1 MEKTIKIISDSSCD
15 LPKELIKQQGIDII
29 PVPITD
35 GVNNYQD
42 SVNIS
47 ADEVYENMKKGVI
60 YKTSQVPLKDY
71 IEKYTYYA
79 QNDIPALSLVMSS
92 GLSSSHSTSAMAL
105 ETVKETYKDAKILTV
120 DSKLCSLAHGYASYL
135 MSISAQ
141 KGHGFDDLSELLK
154 FLQDNIVSTATVDDL
169 KYLARG
175 GRLSN
180 VTALI
185 ANTLNI
191 KPFLHADDG
200 SLHLFDKVRGL
211 KKMYKRY
218 IEVIKERNESTD
230 FSKSTILIEKSDDD
244 EMMLSLRDMIKEEFN
259 LSDENFI
266 LGQIGPTIGAHIGPG
281 SMCMFFLKNP
291 LPDKF
296 F

>member
-1 MEKTIKIISDSSCD
+1 MEKIIKIISDSACD
-15 LPKELIKQQGIDII
+15 LPKELIKKQDIDII

-35 GVNNYQD
+35 GNNNYRD
-42 SVNIS
+42 GIDIT

-60 YKTSQVPLKDY
+60 YKTSQVSLKDY

-92 GLSSSHSTSAMAL
+92 GLSSSHATSAIAL
-105 ETVKETYKDAKILTV
+105 ETVKEKYKDAKIQTI
-120 DSKLCSLAHGYASYL
+120 DSKLCSFAHGYAAYL
-135 MSISAQ
+135 LSISAQ
-141 KGHGFDDLSELLK
+141 KGHGFDDLLELLK
-154 FLQDNIVSTATVDDL
+154 FLQENMISTATVDDL

-180 VTALI
+180 VTAVI
-185 ANTLNI
+185 ANTLHI

-218 IEVIKERNESTD
+218 IEILKQRNETTD
-230 FSKSTILIEKSDDD
+230 FSNSTILIEKSDDD
-244 EMMLSLRDMIKEEFN
+244 EMMMTLRDMIKEEFD
-259 LSDENFI
+259 LSDDNFI
-266 LGQIGPTIGAHIGPG
+266 LGQIGSTIGAHVGPG
-281 SMCMFFLKNP
+281 AMCMFFLKNP
-291 LPDKF
+291 LPEKYF
-296 F
+296 

>member
-1 MEKTIKIISDSSCD
+1 MEKIIKIISDSSCD

-42 SVNIS
+42 SVNIT
-47 ADEVYENMKKGVI
+47 ADEVYENMKKSVI

-105 ETVKETYKDAKILTV
+105 ETVKEIYKDAKILTV
-120 DSKLCSLAHGYASYL
+120 DSKLCS
-135 MSISAQ
+135 
-141 KGHGFDDLSELLK
+141 
-154 FLQDNIVSTATVDDL
+154 L

-211 KKMYKRY
+211 KKMYRRY
-218 IEVIKERNESTD
+218 IDVIKERNESTD

-244 EMMLSLRDMIKEEFN
+244 EMMLTLRDMIKEEFN
-259 LSDENFI
+259 LSDDNFI

-291 LPDKF
+291 LPDKYF
-296 F
+296 